1 MKRLLAPLIVLTL
14 IAATALVVSTQ
25 AFAVGGLREGISAAR
40 GADQPAE
47 LFGDTGV
54 VSRVTSI
61 LLFIVGI
68 VAVVMIVVGGFR
80 YIISGGDASQVQAA
94 KNTILYALVGII
106 IAILAYAIVNFVVGI
121 LVPGSSGINGLTS
134 GSSDYGASTK

>member
-1 MKRLLAPLIVLTL
+1 MKRFFTSVLALTL
-14 IAATALVVSTQ
+14 ALSSAAFFSVHAL
-25 AFAVGGLREGISAAR
+25 AVGGLRAGAAAAR

-54 VSRVTSI
+54 VSQISSI

-68 VAVVMIVVGGFR
+68 VAVIMIVVGGFR

-94 KNTILYALVGII
+94 KNTILYALVGVI
-106 IAILAYAIVNFVVGI
+106 IAILAYAIVNFVMGVF
-121 LVPGSSGINGLTS
+121 LPGGSGLS
-134 GSSDYGASTK
+134 GFGSDSASYGASTR